1 MKLCD
6 TLAGWQAFRAPLG
19 GRVGFVP
26 TMGCLH
32 AGHASLVARSLQ
44 ECDHTILSIFVNPAQ
59 FNDPKD
65 LERYPRTLDADLAL
79 ARELGVDAVL
89 LPVPA
94 MLYPDGY
101 AYRVQEMEFS
111 TSLCG
116 ASRPGHFTGV
126 LTVVMK
132 LLNLVQPTRAYFG
145 EKDHQQLELI
155 RGMAAAFFMNVEIV
169 GCATVRDADGLALS
183 SRNRLLDAKARQTAL
198 GLVGAL
204 REARSDEEAIQRL
217 THSGLAVDYVETRG
231 GRRYA
236 AVRVETPSG
245 IVRLIDNLELS

>member
-1 MKLCD
+1 MRLCD
-6 TLAGWQAFRAPLG
+6 NLGGWRECRTTLD

-32 AGHASLVARSLQ
+32 EGHASLLARSRE
-44 ECDHTILSIFVNPAQ
+44 ECDHTVLSIFVNPAQ

-65 LERYPRTLDADLAL
+65 LERYPRTLEADLAL

-89 LPVPA
+89 LPTPE
-94 MLYPDGY
+94 MLYPEGY
-101 AYRVQEMEFS
+101 TYRVEETVLS
-111 TSLCG
+111 TQLCG

-132 LLNLVQPTRAYFG
+132 LLNLVLPARAYFG

-183 SRNRLLDAKARQTAL
+183 SRNRLLDVQAREAAL
-198 GLVGAL
+198 GLATAL
-204 REARSDEEAIQRL
+204 RDARSDEEAIQRL
-217 THSGLAVDYVETRG
+217 TQAGLVVDYVETRG
-231 GRRYA
+231 ARRYG
-236 AVRVETPSG
+236 AVVIQTPTG
-245 IVRLIDNLELS
+245 NVRLIDNLELP

>member
-1 MKLCD
+1 VRQFD
-6 TLAGWQAFRAPLG
+6 TVISWQEFRSTLS
-19 GRVGFVP
+19 GRIGFVP

-32 AGHASLVARSLQ
+32 AGHAALLARSLE
-44 ECDHTILSIFVNPAQ
+44 ECDRTILSIFVNPAQ

-65 LERYPRTLDADLAL
+65 LERYPRTLEADLAL

-89 LPVPA
+89 LPAPA
-94 MLYPDGY
+94 MLYPDSY
-101 AYRVQEMEFS
+101 TYRVQETLFS
-111 TSLCG
+111 SQLCG

-132 LLNLVQPTRAYFG
+132 LLNLVQPSRAYFG

-183 SRNRLLDAKARQTAL
+183 SRNRLLDSRGREAAL
-198 GLVGAL
+198 GLANAL
-204 REARSDEEAIQRL
+204 RSAGSDADAAQQMTEA
-217 THSGLAVDYVETRG
+217 GLAVDYVETHA

-236 AVRVETPSG
+236 AVSVPTATGS
-245 IVRLIDNLELS
+245 VRLVDNLELP